1 MLTRP
6 SFRGAALLS
15 VIALAIGG
23 LSATSAQAA
32 PVNLIASATAV
43 SSPGT
48 VVTQIAGPANYVTV
62 SNTVVVGPG
71 VLPIYFTV
79 SGGTTTTSTTSG
91 TIPAGGSVRSHMLV
105 HLRHMP

>member
-48 VVTQIAGPANYVTV
+48 FVTQIAGPANYVTG

-91 TIPAGGSVRSHMLV
+91 TIPAGGSVRSHMPV